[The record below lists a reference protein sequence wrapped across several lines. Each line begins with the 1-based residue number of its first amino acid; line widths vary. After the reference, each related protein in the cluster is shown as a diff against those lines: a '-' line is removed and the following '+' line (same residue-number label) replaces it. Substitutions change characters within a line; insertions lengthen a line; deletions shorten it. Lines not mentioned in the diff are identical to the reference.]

1 MRSSTVHV
9 MEQRPS
15 FFLSPVA
22 DRYSA
27 ARSEWVTWFR
37 SAFLLG
43 FKDISRV
50 CVPQLSSM
58 AAIVC
63 PRSVLSHPFPGTNP
77 RLFWTREHK
86 QCGQPTLH
94 SCTLPLTGLWVLH
107 WYRFL
112 QDKQHSVQLRV
123 DKHVSHVPILDSLYR
138 KLGSHVAR
146 AVVCDIRARSPTYSR
161 FLSGWVQIK
170 ASHFYV
176 FTSLEIS
183 WVTVLSEWATFR
195 AARVQKFPLAF
206 ISGGKP
212 VCKRW
217 VILMKDITFS
227 TNASFWISKCTKQA
241 TSQKV
246 VTVQPKFSLH
256 LQVTFYHD

>member
-37 SAFLLG
+37 LTFLLG
-43 FKDISRV
+43 FNLLP
-50 CVPQLSSM
+50 CLCPTALFHGCYCLSSLRPQPS
-58 AAIVC
+58 I
-63 PRSVLSHPFPGTNP
+63 PRNKSKTL
-77 RLFWTREHK
+77 LDTRAQAVWSAHS
-86 QCGQPTLH
+86 LH

-112 QDKQHSVQLRV
+112 QDKQYSVQLRV

-138 KLGSHVAR
+138 KLCSHVAR

-161 FLSGWVQIK
+161 FRSGWVQIK

-176 FTSLEIS
+176 FTRLEIS

-195 AARVQKFPLAF
+195 AARVQKVPLAF

-212 VCKRW
+212 ACKR
-217 VILMKDITFS
+217 
-227 TNASFWISKCTKQA
+227 
-241 TSQKV
+241 
-246 VTVQPKFSLH
+246 
-256 LQVTFYHD
+256 

>member
-22 DRYSA
+22 DRYLA

-86 QCGQPTLH
+86 QCGQPTL
-94 SCTLPLTGLWVLH
+94 CIPAPYL
-107 WYRFL
+107 
-112 QDKQHSVQLRV
+112 
-123 DKHVSHVPILDSLYR
+123 
-138 KLGSHVAR
+138 
-146 AVVCDIRARSPTYSR
+146 
-161 FLSGWVQIK
+161 
-170 ASHFYV
+170 
-176 FTSLEIS
+176 
-183 WVTVLSEWATFR
+183 
-195 AARVQKFPLAF
+195 
-206 ISGGKP
+206 
-212 VCKRW
+212 
-217 VILMKDITFS
+217 
-227 TNASFWISKCTKQA
+227 
-241 TSQKV
+241 
-246 VTVQPKFSLH
+246 
-256 LQVTFYHD
+256 